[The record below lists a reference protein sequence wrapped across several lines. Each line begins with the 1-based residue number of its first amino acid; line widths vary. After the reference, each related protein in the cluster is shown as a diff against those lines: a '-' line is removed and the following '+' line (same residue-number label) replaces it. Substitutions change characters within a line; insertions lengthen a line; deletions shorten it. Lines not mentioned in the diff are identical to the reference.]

1 MRLSTLIANIRNPP
15 HESVVGYMT
24 RSDGRVM
31 RMMPFV
37 ILINL
42 VWLFIWAV
50 LSRQSFTQV
59 ILPTLI
65 SVPIHVYLHLC
76 VYFYAGPNRVRLSYV
91 AGIFALAYLLAPWN
105 FASLTYLIF
114 GFFLIVYLISTVQ
127 ATMIIGVSVAA
138 FMTEMWLLGANSNS
152 MLSAL
157 VPTLTLA
164 IIAIFTA
171 YAHKHQSEMRRSQE
185 EITRLA
191 TLAERERIG
200 RDLHDLLGH
209 TLSVVALKSELA
221 RKLIDRDVDAARA
234 EIAEVERVARDSLAQ
249 VRNAVSGIRSTA
261 LSAELLAATALLEA
275 QGVKVKCETEN
286 VKLPHDRETVLAL
299 SLREA
304 ATNIRRHSNAKV
316 VTIRVRKEAEAVIME
331 VADDGRG
338 GRIVPGNGL
347 NGMRERLDTVG
358 GSLTLWPNP
367 SGGTLLRAIVPVAVA
382 A

>member
-1 MRLSTLIANIRNPP
+1 
-15 HESVVGYMT
+15 
-24 RSDGRVM
+24 
-31 RMMPFV
+31 
-37 ILINL
+37 
-42 VWLFIWAV
+42 
-50 LSRQSFTQV
+50 
-59 ILPTLI
+59 
-65 SVPIHVYLHLC
+65 VPSI
-76 VYFYAGPNRVRLSYV
+76 
-91 AGIFALAYLLAPWN
+91 
-105 FASLTYLIF
+105 
-114 GFFLIVYLISTVQ
+114 
-127 ATMIIGVSVAA
+127 
-138 FMTEMWLLGANSNS
+138 
-152 MLSAL
+152 
-157 VPTLTLA
+157 TLA
-164 IIAIFTA
+164 VIAIFTA
-171 YAHKHQSEMRRSQE
+171 YAHRHQKEMRRSQE

-221 RKLIDRDVDAARA
+221 RKLIDRDIDAARS

-275 QGVKVKCETEN
+275 QGLKVKCETEN
-286 VKLPHDRETVLAL
+286 VKLPHDCETVLAL

-304 ATNIRRHSNAKV
+304 ATNVRRHSGAKA
-316 VTIRVRKEAEAVIME
+316 VTIRLRKEAADVIIE

-347 NGMRERLDTVG
+347 NGMRERLGTVG

-367 SGGTLLRAIVPVAVA
+367 AGGTLLRASVPLA

>member
-1 MRLSTLIANIRNPP
+1 MRLATLIANIRNPP

-24 RSDGRVM
+24 RADGRVM
-31 RMMPFV
+31 HMLPFV

-50 LSRQSFTQV
+50 LSHQSFKHV

-65 SVPIHVYLHLC
+65 SVPIYVYLHLC
-76 VYFYAGPNRVRLSYV
+76 VYFYDGPNRIRLGYV
-91 AGIFALAYLLAPWN
+91 AAIFALAYILAPFN
-105 FASLTYLIF
+105 YSSLGYLIF
-114 GFFLIVYLISTVQ
+114 GFFMIVYLVSTVQ
-127 ATMIIGVSVAA
+127 ASVIIGLSIAA
-138 FMTEMWLLGANSNS
+138 FMVEMWILGASGGS
-152 MLSAL
+152 MVSAL
-157 VPTLTLA
+157 VPALTLA
-164 IIAIFTA
+164 TIAVFTA
-171 YAHKHQSEMRRSQE
+171 YAHKHQKEIRRSQE

-221 RKLIDRDVDAARA
+221 RKLIDRDIDAART

-249 VRNAVSGIRSTA
+249 VRNAVSGFRSTA
-261 LSAELLAATALLEA
+261 LSAELLAATALLQA
-275 QGVKVKCETEN
+275 QGVQVKCETEN

-304 ATNIRRHSNAKV
+304 ATNVRRHSGAKV
-316 VTIRVRKEAEAVIME
+316 VTIRVRKEAAAVIVE

-367 SGGTLLRAIVPVAVA
+367 AGGTLLRASVPVSVA

>member
-1 MRLSTLIANIRNPP
+1 MRLSQLIHNIRNPP
-15 HESVVGYMT
+15 ADSMVGYMT
-24 RSDGRVM
+24 RADGRTM
-31 RMMPFV
+31 RFLPFV
-37 ILINL
+37 TLINL
-42 VWLFIWAV
+42 MWLFVWVVMARSPFV
-50 LSRQSFTQV
+50 RV

-65 SVPIHVYLHLC
+65 SVPIFVYLHLC
-76 VYFYAGPNRVRLSYV
+76 ANFYGGPNRIRLRYV
-91 AGIFALAYLLAPWN
+91 AGIFLLGYILANFNYSALG
-105 FASLTYLIF
+105 YLIF
-114 GFFLIVYLISTVQ
+114 GFFMIAYLVSTRQAIIVIIASICLFLIELWVIGADSQTLIS
-127 ATMIIGVSVAA
+127 M
-138 FMTEMWLLGANSNS
+138 
-152 MLSAL
+152 L
-157 VPTLTLA
+157 VPSITLA

-171 YAHKHQSEMRRSQE
+171 YAHKHQMQLRRSQD
-185 EITRLA
+185 EILRLA

-221 RKLIDRDVDAARA
+221 RKLIDRDIDAARA

-275 QGVKVKCETEN
+275 QGLKVKCETEN
-286 VKLPHDRETVLAL
+286 VKLSHDRETVLAL

-304 ATNIRRHSNAKV
+304 ATNVRRHSGATG
-316 VTIRVRKEAEAVIME
+316 VTIRLRKESAAVVME

-358 GSLTLWPNP
+358 GSLSLWPNP
-367 SGGTLLRAIVPVAVA
+367 PGGTLLRASVPLA

>member
-1 MRLSTLIANIRNPP
+1 MRLSQLIHNIRNPP

-24 RSDGRVM
+24 RADGRTM
-31 RMMPFV
+31 HLLPFV

-42 VWLFIWAV
+42 IWLFIWAL
-50 LSRQSFTQV
+50 LSGASFKEV

-65 SVPIHVYLHLC
+65 TVPIFVYLHLC
-76 VYFYAGPNRVRLSYV
+76 LYFYGGPNNVRLRYV
-91 AGIFALAYLLAPWN
+91 AGIFALGFILAPWN
-105 FASLTYLIF
+105 FSSLGYLIF
-114 GFFLIVYLISTVQ
+114 GFFMIVYLVPMKVSSAVIALS
-127 ATMIIGVSVAA
+127 IGA
-138 FMTEMWLLGANSNS
+138 FVLEIRLLGASGS
-152 MLSAL
+152 TIVSVL
-157 VPTLTLA
+157 VPAVTLA
-164 IIAIFTA
+164 VIAMFTA
-171 YAHKHQSEMRRSQE
+171 YAHFNQRELRRSQE
-185 EITRLA
+185 EILRLA

-221 RKLIDRDVDAARA
+221 RKLIDRDIDAARA

-261 LSAELLAATALLEA
+261 LSSELLAATALLEA
-275 QGVKVKCETEN
+275 QGFKVKCETEN

-304 ATNIRRHSNAKV
+304 ATNVRRHSNATV
-316 VTIRVRKEAEAVIME
+316 VTIRLRKEAADVVME
-331 VADDGRG
+331 VVDDGRG

-358 GSLTLWPNP
+358 GSLSLWPNP
-367 SGGTLLRAIVPVAVA
+367 AGGTLLRASVPMA

>member
-1 MRLSTLIANIRNPP
+1 MRLSRLIANIRRPP

-24 RSDGRVM
+24 RADGRVM
-31 RMMPFV
+31 HMLPFV

-42 VWLFIWAV
+42 VWLFVWAV
-50 LSRQSFTQV
+50 LGHQSFTQV

-65 SVPIHVYLHLC
+65 SVPFFVYLHLC
-76 VYFYAGPNRVRLSYV
+76 VYFYDGPNHVRLRYV
-91 AGIFALAYLLAPWN
+91 AGVFLLAYLLAPWN
-105 FASLTYLIF
+105 MSSLGYLIF
-114 GFFLIVYLISTVQ
+114 GFFMIVYLVSTQV
-127 ATMIIGVSVAA
+127 ASAVIGLSIAA
-138 FMTEMWLLGANSNS
+138 FMVEMWVLGAGVDS
-152 MLSAL
+152 MVSAL
-157 VPTLTLA
+157 VPSITLA
-164 IIAIFTA
+164 AIAIFTA
-171 YAHKHQSEMRRSQE
+171 YAHKHQKEMRRSQE

-221 RKLIDRDVDAARA
+221 RKLIDRDIDSARR
-234 EIAEVERVARDSLAQ
+234 EIAEVERVARESLAQ

-261 LSAELLAATALLEA
+261 LSSELLAATALLEA
-275 QGVKVKCETEN
+275 QGLKVKCETEN

-304 ATNIRRHSNAKV
+304 ATNVRRHSNARA
-316 VTIRVRKEAEAVIME
+316 VTIRLRNESAAVIME

-358 GSLTLWPNP
+358 GSLSLWPNP
-367 SGGTLLRAIVPVAVA
+367 EGGTLLRASVPMA

>member
-1 MRLSTLIANIRNPP
+1 MRLSTLIANIRKPP

-24 RSDGRVM
+24 RSDGRTM
-31 RMMPFV
+31 HLLPFV

-42 VWLFIWAV
+42 IWIFLWPLLA
-50 LSRQSFTQV
+50 RQSFLHV

-65 SVPIHVYLHLC
+65 SVPIFVYLHLC
-76 VYFYAGPNRVRLSYV
+76 VYFYDGPNAIRLRYV
-91 AGIFALAYLLAPWN
+91 AGVFALAYALEYWN
-105 FASLTYLIF
+105 PSSLGYLIF
-114 GFFLIVYLISTVQ
+114 GFFMVVYLVPLK
-127 ATMIIGVSVAA
+127 VSLKVIAGSIFLFA
-138 FMTEMWLLGANSNS
+138 LEAGLLGADFSALIS
-152 MLSAL
+152 ML
-157 VPTLTLA
+157 VPAITLGV
-164 IIAIFTA
+164 IAIFTA
-171 YAHKHQSEMRRSQE
+171 YAHMHQREMRRSQE

-221 RKLIDRDVDAARA
+221 RKLIDRDIDAARA
-234 EIAEVERVARDSLAQ
+234 EIGEVERVARDSLAQ

-261 LSAELLAATALLEA
+261 LSSELLAATALLEA

-286 VKLPHDRETVLAL
+286 VKLSHDRETVLAL

-304 ATNIRRHSNAKV
+304 ATNVRRHSGAKV
-316 VTIRVRKEAEAVIME
+316 VTIRVRKEAAAVIME

-367 SGGTLLRAIVPVAVA
+367 AGGTLLRASVPLA